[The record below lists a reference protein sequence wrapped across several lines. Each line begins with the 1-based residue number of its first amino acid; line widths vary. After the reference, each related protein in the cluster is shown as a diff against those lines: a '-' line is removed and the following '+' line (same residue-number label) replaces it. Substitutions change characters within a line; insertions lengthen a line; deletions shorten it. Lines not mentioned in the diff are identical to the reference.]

1 MGNHSIF
8 GLQFYN
14 MPVTT
19 SKRKPLKKKSA
30 KGKYKS
36 KPVLSNTRKPAN
48 LSVTEWQ
55 TELRSQI
62 AERSVFNIT
71 NIGEGLVYSDY
82 KVYNDVTK
90 NAYKVAL
97 RSSDNS
103 LNFCSCYDFK
113 TNQLGTCKHIEA
125 VLLQINK
132 KPALRKA
139 LAQPYQPAYSSMYM
153 EYRGGRKIMF
163 RIGSDNAAEYT
174 KLLKPYLDKDQ
185 ALNEKGFTAID
196 KILQKAFQINTSFR
210 CYEDALAYIIQ
221 LRENKHRQEL
231 LAPYL
236 TSQKLPVIKSLQV
249 KPFPYQTE
257 GILFCAI
264 AGRSILA
271 DDMGLGKTIQAIG
284 VAQLM
289 HEYLQVQK
297 VLIICPT
304 SLKYQ
309 WQSEIEKF
317 STSKI
322 QVIEGNYLKRREM
335 YKEEGHLY
343 KIVSYNM
350 TVNDLELI
358 NQFQPDLIILDEAQ
372 RIKNWQTKVSQSI
385 KKLQSKYAL
394 ILTGTPLEN
403 KLQELYSLV
412 QFINPLQLGSL
423 YNFISQ
429 HEQVDEVG
437 KVVGYK
443 DLHAIKERLQ
453 NLLLRRTKK
462 QVLQQL
468 PARIDKNLFVE
479 ITKEQMAIH
488 NDYRDLVNR
497 LVDRWRKTGFLNEE
511 DRQKLMIFLNMMRM
525 VCNSTY
531 VLDQETNY
539 QTKLDELFNI
549 LEQVLQTGDEKIV
562 IFSQWERFT
571 RLIAKEL
578 DRLQIGYA
586 NLNGQVPG
594 NKRKDLFDRFTNDSN
609 CRIFLSTDAG
619 GVGLNLQ
626 AGSYLI
632 NMDLPW
638 NPAVLEQRIARIYR
652 HGQKKNVNIINLV
665 AQHTIEHSMLGKLK
679 FKAALS
685 EGILDNGEANIFI
698 GDSKFN
704 VFMKSVEELVE
715 DENIVATPLPVDEMV
730 DDTMEKAVA
739 EDKETE
745 TFDNDDDVKSTP
757 VAKPIEPAF
766 AEPQTA
772 NFLTTAS
779 SFITQLT
786 NMLSDATATENL
798 VKSLTR
804 KDEATGQTYLQI
816 PVENEA
822 VVKNAFTLLAGLF
835 KGLAGK

>member
-1 MGNHSIF
+1 
-8 GLQFYN
+8 

-19 SKRKPLKKKSA
+19 SKKKPTKKKSA
-30 KGKYKS
+30 KGQYKS
-36 KPVLSNTRKPAN
+36 KPILSNTKKPSD
-48 LSVTEWQ
+48 LSVAEWQ
-55 TELRSQI
+55 TVLRKQI
-62 AERSVFNIT
+62 AERSGFKIS
-71 NIGEGLVYSDY
+71 NIGDGLVYSDY
-82 KVYNDVTK
+82 SVHNISTK
-90 NAYKVAL
+90 NSYKVAL
-97 RSSDNS
+97 RSNDNS
-103 LNFCSCYDFK
+103 RNYCSCYDFK

-139 LAQPYQPAYSSMYM
+139 LTLPYETGYSSMFM
-153 EYRGGRKIMF
+153 EYRGERKIIF
-163 RIGSDNAAEYT
+163 RIGTDNADGYK
-174 KLLKPYLDKDQ
+174 KLLKPYTQKDGS
-185 ALNEKGFTAID
+185 LNEKGFSEID
-196 KILQKAFQINTSFR
+196 KILQAAFEINSSFR
-210 CYEDALAYIIQ
+210 CYEDALAHIIHW
-221 LRENKHRQEL
+221 RENKQRQEM
-231 LAPYL
+231 LAPNFKAN
-236 TSQKLPVIKSLQV
+236 KLPAIKNLKV

-257 GILFCAI
+257 GILFCAA

-289 HEYLQVQK
+289 QEKMQVQK

-317 STSKI
+317 TTSTVK
-322 QVIEGNYLKRREM
+322 VIEGNYLNRQAM
-335 YKEEGHLY
+335 YKEEGHFY
-343 KIVSYNM
+343 KIVSYHM
-350 TVNDLELI
+350 AVNDVEFI
-358 NQFQPDLIILDEAQ
+358 NAYQPGLIILDEAQ

-394 ILTGTPLEN
+394 VLTGTPLEN

-412 QFINPLQLGSL
+412 QFVNPLLLGSL
-423 YNFISQ
+423 YNFISTY
-429 HEQVDEVG
+429 EQADETG
-437 KVVGYK
+437 KIVGYK
-443 DLHAIKERLQ
+443 NLHEIKGRLQ
-453 NLLLRRTKK
+453 HILLRRTKK
-462 QVLQQL
+462 QVLTQL
-468 PARIDKNLFVE
+468 PTRVDKNLFVE
-479 ITKEQMAIH
+479 ITPQQKAIH
-488 NDYRDLVNR
+488 NEYAEIVTR
-497 LVDRWRKTGFLNEE
+497 LVTRWKKMGFLKEE
-511 DRQKLMIFLNMMRM
+511 DRQRLMICLNMMRM

-531 VLDQETNY
+531 IIDQETNH

-571 RLIAKEL
+571 RLIALEL
-578 DRLQIGYA
+578 DRLKIGYA
-586 NLNGQVPG
+586 NLNGQVASH
-594 NKRKDLFDRFTNDSN
+594 KRKNLFDQFNNDAD

-626 AGSYLI
+626 AGSLLI

-638 NPAVLEQRIARIYR
+638 NPAVLEQRIGRIYR
-652 HGQKKNVNIINLV
+652 HGQKRNINIINLV

-679 FKAALS
+679 FKTALS
-685 EGILDNGEANIFI
+685 EGILDNGEANIFV

-704 VFMKSVEELVE
+704 VFMKGIEELVT
-715 DENIVATPLPVDEMV
+715 DDNAVATAVE
-730 DDTMEKAVA
+730 TEAVA
-739 EDKETE
+739 EETLE
-745 TFDNDDDVKSTP
+745 TKVAQENGPATFANDDDVQSTP
-757 VAKPIEPAF
+757 LAPAIEIPF
-766 AEPQTA
+766 AAAQT
-772 NFLTTAS
+772 NNLLTTAS

-786 NMLSDATATENL
+786 NVLSDASATENL

-835 KGLAGK
+835 KGLGGK